1 AGQGEANGGEGA
13 PGSTP
18 AARAAGSSGG
28 TGADQGAAGAAAPSG
43 AGSREALPEVPV
55 IPLSYSRVATS
66 VGPGDRILL
75 DDGNLVL
82 TVEGGD
88 GVYVYC
94 RVDAGGRLLQGKKA
108 TLPAESLDLPYLNE

>member
-1 AGQGEANGGEGA
+1 
-13 PGSTP
+13 
-18 AARAAGSSGG
+18 
-28 TGADQGAAGAAAPSG
+28 
-43 AGSREALPEVPV
+43 
-55 IPLSYSRVATS
+55 LSYSRVATS

-108 TLPAESLDLPYLNE
+108 TLPAESLDLPYLNEADRDDVRLGIELGIDFIAASFVRSAADVHALRRVIEEAGGDQWVIAKIENRL